1 MLVPFLND
9 QGKANKADQDQT
21 ASAVRSGSSLFAV
34 LTCKHFVNSSLDNQY
49 FIWLENRTRRVIEIL
64 EHLSYEYLSYYIL
77 I

>member
-1 MLVPFLND
+1 MLRFNSFTVSIIQMLTTVNVLKFRMLVPFLND

-49 FIWLENRTRRVIEIL
+49 FI
-64 EHLSYEYLSYYIL
+64 
-77 I
+77 